1 MSNQNP
7 FSFLTDDPVKFNS
20 WSLKSKLVIIL
31 RDMVH
36 ENGWTQQEAAEA
48 LGISQ
53 PRVSNMLK
61 GRIDKFSIDM
71 LYSLLFKLGFS
82 SELTYTPANRQEPL
96 NMKLKRAVL

>member
-7 FSFLTDDPVKFNS
+7 FSFLTDDPVKFNA

-53 PRVSNMLK
+53 PRVSNMLN